1 MTYCDLD
8 ALSRYLDGDMSL
20 PVRREMESHLRGCVS
35 CREELQQLQRVDMI
49 LLHFGGASVP
59 VPSAA
64 GQRMAGSVQRRRRL
78 APLIALS
85 RMMPA
90 AVGSSVAAV
99 LVLLSVN
106 MGILSHNR
114 IGEQGNLVVTPM
126 LQHFAKQSTPL
137 IKARRMSAMLGGQSP
152 VEAQLPPRSRFQF
165 DFN

>member
-20 PVRREMESHLRGCVS
+20 PVRRETESHLGACVS
-35 CREELQQLQRVDMI
+35 CQEELQQLQRVDGI
-49 LLHFGGASVP
+49 LLHFGGASIP

-64 GQRMAGSVQRRRRL
+64 RQRMAGAVQRRRRL
-78 APLIALS
+78 APLIAMS

-114 IGEQGNLVVTPM
+114 IAEQGNLAATPV
-126 LQHFAKQSTPL
+126 LQHFAKQSAPL
-137 IKARRMSAMLGGQSP
+137 MKARRTSAMLGGQSL
-152 VEAQLPPRSRFQF
+152 VQAQLPARSRFQF
-165 DFN
+165 DVN

>member
-20 PVRREMESHLRGCVS
+20 PIRREMESHLRGCAS
-35 CREELQQLQRVDMI
+35 CGEELQQLQCADRI
-49 LLHFGGASVP
+49 LVHFGRASVP
-59 VPSAA
+59 VPSTA
-64 GQRMAGSVQRRRRL
+64 GQRMVGAVQRRRRL

-114 IGEQGNLVVTPM
+114 IGAQGNLASPPG
-126 LQHFAKQSTPL
+126 LQHFAKQSAPL
-137 IKARRMSAMLGGQSP
+137 MKARRTSAMLGGQSL